1 MNNESQ
7 VATKPESTPQKV
19 ERTKNR
25 TVFAPA
31 VDIVERADAL
41 LLEADVPGAT
51 EANTEITLE
60 NGVLT
65 IRAETAAAKAHEGG
79 TSWMREYVVGDFE
92 RSFTISD
99 EIDQEKIEARVRDGV
114 LSVLLPKSAP
124 ARPQKI
130 KVQAG

>member
-1 MNNESQ
+1 MSKETQ

-31 VDIVERADAL
+31 VDIVERDDAL

-65 IRAETAAAKAHEGG
+65 IRAETAKDVHAEG
-79 TSWMREYVVGDFE
+79 TAWMREYVAGDFE
-92 RSFTISD
+92 RSFTITD
-99 EIDQEKIEARVRDGV
+99 EIDQEKIEARVRNGV

>member
-1 MNNESQ
+1 MSKETQ

-31 VDIVERADAL
+31 VDIVEREDAL

-65 IRAETAAAKAHEGG
+65 IRAETAKDVHTEG
-79 TSWMREYVVGDFE
+79 TPWMREYVAGDFE

-130 KVQAG
+130 KVHAG